1 MDEILEAILLVG
13 CIFAF
18 SLISLAVG
26 SDIGRNQIVQELC
39 SQTQYDFCEITQK
52 YKLKAE

>member
-13 CIFAF
+13 CVFAF

-26 SDIGRNQIVQELC
+26 SDIGRNQVVQELC